1 MTATN
6 YTSTDIS
13 QFITNIIG
21 EFTKAI
27 ADNAALIV
35 LLAIATML
43 IGGVMALFGY
53 LHIRK

>member
-1 MTATN
+1 MASENFTT
-6 YTSTDIS
+6 TDIS

-21 EFTKAI
+21 EFTKAL
-27 ADNAALIV
+27 ADNASLIV

-53 LHIRK
+53 LKLR